1 MNEFNVGDKVTCI
14 DSTYYENDITLG
26 KQYEVLDISSSG
38 IFITNNLGKRVFYYS
53 GRFKKFQDAEVT
65 YNIIGA
71 LDLPI
76 GSEFEVYDKNGTK
89 DQQTIKVVKA
99 EKGFVANK
107 RLMWSKGSFVIVD
120 DYISKVILKLI
131 HRETFDFFKAV
142 ELIKQGK
149 KVTNEFLNKEYYYLN
164 DNGDITYSNGDIDLD
179 DEIINCKWYE
189 VL

>member
-53 GRFKKFQDAEVT
+53 GRFKKFKDIEVT
-65 YNIIGA
+65 YNIISA
-71 LDLPI
+71 LGFPI
-76 GSEFEVYDKNGTK
+76 GSEFEVYDKSGTK
-89 DQQTIKVVKA
+89 DQQTIKVDHTGK
-99 EKGFVANK
+99 EDIANK
-107 RLMWSKGSFVIVD
+107 RLMWSEGDFVIVD
-120 DYISKVILKLI
+120 DYISKAILKLI
-131 HRETFDFFKAV
+131 HRETFDFFKAI

-164 DNGDITYSNGDIDLD
+164 DNGDITYSNGDINLD

>member
-1 MNEFNVGDKVTCI
+1 MYEFNIGDKVVCT
-14 DSTYYENDITLG
+14 DNSYYENDITLG
-26 KQYEVLDISSSG
+26 KQYEVLDTNSSG
-38 IFITNNLGKRVFYYS
+38 IFITNNLGDRAFYY
-53 GRFKKFQDAEVT
+53 GRRFKKFKGAATT
-65 YNIIGA
+65 YNIISA

-76 GSEFEVYDKNGTK
+76 GSEFEVYDKSGTK
-89 DQQTIKVVKA
+89 DQQTIEVVHTG
-99 EKGFVANK
+99 KGDIANK
-107 RLMWSKGSFVIVD
+107 RLQWSEGDFVIVD

-149 KVTNEFLNKEYYYLN
+149 KVTNDFLNKEYYYLN
-164 DNGDITYSNGDIDLD
+164 DNGDITYSDGYINLD